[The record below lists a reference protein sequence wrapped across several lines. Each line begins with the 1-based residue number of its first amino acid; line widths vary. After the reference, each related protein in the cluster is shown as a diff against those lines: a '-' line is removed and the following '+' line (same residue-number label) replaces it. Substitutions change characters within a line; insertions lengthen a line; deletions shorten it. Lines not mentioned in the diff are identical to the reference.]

1 MTFEEMERTME
12 FMLQHQAAF
21 EANFQRSIEALVQQQ
36 AKFAA
41 DMMQI
46 KELGGELAKSQV
58 RMQNALAGLADS
70 HKQLAESHKQLADSH
85 KQLADSQRTTEERLR
100 AVLKALERGFG
111 SNGHSRKAR

>member
-1 MTFEEMERTME
+1 VTHDEMERAIE
-12 FMLQHQAAF
+12 FIIQQQARF
-21 EANFQRSIEALVQQQ
+21 EASAQAKIEAILDQQ

-70 HKQLAESHKQLADSH
+70 HKKLAESH
-85 KQLADSQRTTEERLR
+85 ERLAASHER
-100 AVLKALERGFG
+100 LAESQQETEKRLQSVLKALERGFG
-111 SNGHSRKAR
+111 GNGRGRKTS